1 MLNQIKLF
9 FEQHIALPPA
19 KKSGEENL
27 QIACAALL
35 IEMMHIDDQLKKE
48 EQASIVSR
56 LETQFSLSPE
66 QTSSLIELAE
76 EQRKAA
82 TDYFQF
88 THLINREFS
97 TEQKIKLIESLW
109 RIAYADGDLSMYEEY
124 LVRKISDLV
133 GVSHT
138 DFIILRNRVKAELT

>member
-1 MLNQIKLF
+1 MINQIKLF

-19 KKSGEENL
+19 KSNEENL

-35 IEMMHIDDQLKKE
+35 IEMMHIDDQLQTE
-48 EQASIVSR
+48 EQESIVGR
-56 LETQFSLSPE
+56 LETLFSLSPE
-66 QTSSLIELAE
+66 QTSTLMDLAE
-76 EQRKAA
+76 QERKAA

-97 TEQKIKLIESLW
+97 SEQKINLIESLW
-109 RIAYADGDLSMYEEY
+109 RVAYADGDLSMYEEY

-138 DFIILRNRVKAELT
+138 DFIILKNRVRAELA

>member
-19 KKSGEENL
+19 QSGDDNI

-35 IEMMHIDDQLKKE
+35 VEMMHIDDQLEQE
-48 EQASIVSR
+48 EQDSIVTR
-56 LETQFSLSPE
+56 LESLFSLMPE
-66 QTSSLIELAE
+66 QTNALMALAE

-97 TEQKIKLIESLW
+97 PEQKLKLIEALW
-109 RIAYADGDLSMYEEY
+109 RVAFADGELSMYEEY
-124 LVRKISDLV
+124 LVRKVSDLLHV
-133 GVSHT
+133 PHT
-138 DFIILRNRVKAELT
+138 DFIMLKNRVKNELM

>member
-1 MLNQIKLF
+1 MINQIKLF

-19 KKSGEENL
+19 KSNEENL

-35 IEMMHIDDQLKKE
+35 IEMMHMDDQVQNE
-48 EQASIVSR
+48 EQESIVRR
-56 LETQFSLSPE
+56 LESLFGLSPE
-66 QTSSLIELAE
+66 QTNDLIQLAD

-88 THLINREFS
+88 TQLINREFS
-97 TEQKIKLIESLW
+97 AEQKIKLVESLW
-109 RIAYADGDLSMYEEY
+109 RVAYADGDLSMYEEY

-138 DFIILRNRVKAELT
+138 EFILSKNRVKAELK

>member
-19 KKSGEENL
+19 KSNEENL

-35 IEMMHIDDQLKKE
+35 IEMMHMDDRLQTE
-48 EQASIVSR
+48 EQESIVGR
-56 LETQFSLSPE
+56 LEALFSLTPE
-66 QTSSLIELAE
+66 QTSALIELAD
-76 EQRKAA
+76 EQRRAA

-109 RIAYADGDLSMYEEY
+109 RVAYADGELSMYEEY

-138 DFIILRNRVKAELT
+138 DFIISKNRVKAELT